1 MALNR
6 LTKLIALLAVLGLI
20 LAACGG
26 DGAGSTTTVD
36 DGTTTTEAGESSTT
50 TAGESSTTAAGTD
63 SFRIGLVLPDLTNQ
77 TINDLYKGAQARA
90 DELGLELQE
99 GGTSDSGPWL
109 DACNA
114 FVASGVD
121 VLMYDTLDGDAHT
134 SCIEDANEAGIL
146 VVCLLACTS
155 GGTQDATIALDFKAD
170 GVIIGEWMADQV
182 GPGGRVA
189 FVEGLAGD
197 EAATAIGDGFV
208 EGLAAACSDCELVAR
223 QVGGPDRDTA
233 FTTATNI
240 LTANPDL
247 DGMYALSDD
256 MAMGA
261 FLALDTAGVADE
273 VVLAGHNGTC
283 EAMGSII
290 KGELDFTQL
299 LAGQPF
305 GIAAVDTAVALMNGE
320 EPGTLV
326 VDPIAIDTE
335 FALGVLDGSIDPP
348 AGVDVKERL
357 ELAQSGC

>member
-1 MALNR
+1 MAPKR
-6 LTKLIALLAVLGLI
+6 LTRLIVLLAVLVL
-20 LAACGG
+20 LVAACGG
-26 DGAGSTTTVD
+26 DGAGDTTTTETGEPGSTAGE
-36 DGTTTTEAGESSTT
+36 GTTTTAG
-50 TAGESSTTAAGTD
+50 GTE

-77 TINDLYKGAQARA
+77 TINDLYKGAQVRA

-155 GGTQDATIALDFKAD
+155 GGTQDATIALDFFAD
-170 GVIIGEWMADQV
+170 GQIIGRWMAEQV
-182 GPGGRVA
+182 GAGGRVA
-189 FVEGLAGD
+189 FVEGLPGD
-197 EAATAIGDGFV
+197 EAAAAIGDGFV
-208 EGLAAACSDCELVAR
+208 AGLEEACPDCELVAR

-233 FTTATNI
+233 FATATNI
-240 LTANPDL
+240 LTANPEL

-261 FLALDTAGVADE
+261 FRALETAGVADQ
-273 VVLAGHNGTC
+273 VVLGGHNGTC
-283 EAMGSII
+283 EAFGSII
-290 KGELDFTQL
+290 NGELDFTQL

-326 VDPIAIDTE
+326 VDPIAVDTE

>member
-1 MALNR
+1 MAVRR
-6 LTKLIALLAVLGLI
+6 LTRLIALLAVLGLI
-20 LAACGG
+20 VAACGG
-26 DGAGSTTTVD
+26 DGAGSTTTAGD
-36 DGTTTTEAGESSTT
+36 TTTTEAGEPGTTAGEGSTT
-50 TAGESSTTAAGTD
+50 TAGGTD

-155 GGTQDATIALDFKAD
+155 GGRQDATIALDFMAD
-170 GVIIGEWMADQV
+170 GVIIGEWMAEQV
-182 GPGGRVA
+182 GPDGRVA
-189 FVEGLAGD
+189 FVEGLPGD

-208 EGLAAACSDCELVAR
+208 EGLETACPECELVAR

-233 FTTATNI
+233 FSTATNI

-247 DGMYALSDD
+247 DGLYALSDD

-261 FLALDTAGVADE
+261 FRALETAGVADQ

-283 EAMGSII
+283 EALGSII
-290 KGELDFTQL
+290 NAELDFTQL

-305 GIAAVDTAVALMNGE
+305 GIAAVDTAVALMSGE

>member
-1 MALNR
+1 MALRPLTR
-6 LTKLIALLAVLGLI
+6 LTALLAVLGLV

-26 DGAGSTTTVD
+26 GAGSTTTEA
-36 DGTTTTEAGESSTT
+36 GEPGSTTGEATTTTPGTT
-50 TAGESSTTAAGTD
+50 E

-134 SCIEDANEAGIL
+134 SCIEDANAAGIL

-155 GGTQDATIALDFKAD
+155 GGTQDATIALDFFAD
-170 GVIIGEWMADQV
+170 GQIIGRWMAEQV
-182 GPGGRVA
+182 GPGAKVA
-189 FVEGLAGD
+189 FVEGLPGD

-208 EGLAAACSDCELVAR
+208 DGLAEGCPDCELVAR

-233 FTTATNI
+233 FTAATNI

-247 DGMYALSDD
+247 NGMYALSDD
-256 MAMGA
+256 MSMGA
-261 FLALDTAGVADE
+261 FRALETAGLADQ
-273 VVLAGHNGTC
+273 VTLAGHNGTC
-283 EAMGSII
+283 EALGSILR
-290 KGELDFTQL
+290 GELDFTQL

-335 FALGVLDGSIDPP
+335 FALGVLDGSIEPP
-348 AGVDVKERL
+348 AGVDVKDRL

>member
-1 MALNR
+1 MAAKR
-6 LTKLIALLAVLGLI
+6 LTRLIALLAALGL
-20 LAACGG
+20 LVAACGG
-26 DGAGSTTTVD
+26 EGS
-36 DGTTTTEAGESSTT
+36 GTTTEAGEASST
-50 TAGESSTTAAGTD
+50 AGATE

-77 TINDLYKGAQARA
+77 TINDLFKGAQARA

-114 FVASGVD
+114 IVASGVD
-121 VLMYDTLDGDAHT
+121 VLMYDTLDAAAHT

-146 VVCLLACTS
+146 VICLLACTS
-155 GGTQDATIALDFKAD
+155 GGIQDATIALDFFAD
-170 GVIIGEWMADQV
+170 GQIIGEWMADQV
-182 GPGGRVA
+182 GPDGRVA
-189 FVEGLAGD
+189 FVEGPPGD
-197 EAATAIGDGFV
+197 EAAVAIGDGFV
-208 EGLAAACSDCELVAR
+208 AGLEEACPDCELVAR
-223 QVGGPDRDTA
+223 QVGGPDRDIA
-233 FTTATNI
+233 ITTATNI

-261 FLALDTAGVADE
+261 FLALVNTGHADD
-273 VVLAGHNGTC
+273 VILAGHNGTC
-283 EAMGSII
+283 EALNSII
-290 KGELDFTQL
+290 NGELDFTQL

-320 EPGTLV
+320 EPGILV

-348 AGVDVKERL
+348 SGVDVKERL
-357 ELAQSGC
+357 ELAREGC

>member
-1 MALNR
+1 MAAKR
-6 LTKLIALLAVLGLI
+6 LTRLIALLAALGL
-20 LAACGG
+20 LAAACGG
-26 DGAGSTTTVD
+26 EGS
-36 DGTTTTEAGESSTT
+36 GTTTEAGEAGS
-50 TAGESSTTAAGTD
+50 TAGATE

-77 TINDLYKGAQARA
+77 TINDLFKGAQARA

-114 FVASGVD
+114 IVASGVD
-121 VLMYDTLDGDAHT
+121 VLMYDTLDAAAHT

-146 VVCLLACTS
+146 VICLLACTS
-155 GGTQDATIALDFKAD
+155 GGIQDATIALDFFAD
-170 GVIIGEWMADQV
+170 GQIIGEWMADQV
-182 GPGGRVA
+182 GPDGRVA
-189 FVEGLAGD
+189 FVEGPPGD
-197 EAATAIGDGFV
+197 EAAVAIGDGFV
-208 EGLAAACSDCELVAR
+208 AGLEEACPDCELVAR
-223 QVGGPDRDTA
+223 QVGGPDRDIA
-233 FTTATNI
+233 ITTATNI

-261 FLALDTAGVADE
+261 FLALVNTGHADD
-273 VVLAGHNGTC
+273 VILAGHNGTC
-283 EAMGSII
+283 EALNSII
-290 KGELDFTQL
+290 NGELDFTQL

-305 GIAAVDTAVALMNGE
+305 GIAAVDTAVALMKGE

-348 AGVDVKERL
+348 SGVDVKERL
-357 ELAQSGC
+357 ELAREGC